1 MFCREQRPLLP
12 KNLRVPDGIAL
23 LSQMWEALFENEKTK
38 FAVAAAA
45 MAAGTY
51 IEPQPPPPMPP
62 MPHTSLPAARPAPVA
77 VAFNPPVPK
86 LVNPQELA
94 RNPTTYPEPISSEAV
109 HAQLAARRVEIAAQI
124 SSASAH
130 RLAAGAPLGLA
141 REISQAREVPSV
153 PPFAAAAAAPAA
165 TLAQGGDPQG
175 AAPPPVTSRHH
186 SAGQQHTMCSAADS
200 NPHLHLHPTT
210 DQPLLNPRPSPLAP
224 RLPLATPRDPRP
236 NPDPAPNPNQGTA
249 AGHHSTRWAARRLAR
264 RSTRPGAAMAR

>member
-165 TLAQGGDPQG
+165 TLAQGGEPQG

-200 NPHLHLHPTT
+200 NPHPTT

-224 RLPLATPRDPRP
+224 RLPLATPLDPRP

>member
-51 IEPQPPPPMPP
+51 VEPHPPPPMPP
-62 MPHTSLPAARPAPVA
+62 MPPMPHISLPAARPAPVA

-86 LVNPQELA
+86 LTNPHELA
-94 RNPTTYPEPISSEAV
+94 RNPTTYPEPSSSEAV

-130 RLAAGAPLGLA
+130 RLAAGAPLGSA

-153 PPFAAAAAAPAA
+153 PPFAAAAAAPAV
-165 TLAQGGDPQG
+165 TLAQGGEPQG

-210 DQPLLNPRPSPLAP
+210 DQPLLNPRPSPLPIAP
-224 RLPLATPRDPRP
+224 RPSPLACLSPRP
-236 NPDPAPNPNQGTA
+236 
-249 AGHHSTRWAARRLAR
+249 
-264 RSTRPGAAMAR
+264 PGPSHQP

>member
-51 IEPQPPPPMPP
+51 VGPQPPPPMPP
-62 MPHTSLPAARPAPVA
+62 MPPMPHISLPAARPAPVA

-86 LVNPQELA
+86 LTNPHELA
-94 RNPTTYPEPISSEAV
+94 RNPTTYPEPSSSEAV

-130 RLAAGAPLGLA
+130 RLAAGAPLGSA

-153 PPFAAAAAAPAA
+153 PPFAAAAAAPAVGA
-165 TLAQGGDPQG
+165 NRRGRHLLPSLLVTTRRASSTLCAAQPTLTLTFIFTLL
-175 AAPPPVTSRHH
+175 PTSL
-186 SAGQQHTMCSAADS
+186 S
-200 NPHLHLHPTT
+200 
-210 DQPLLNPRPSPLAP
+210 
-224 RLPLATPRDPRP
+224 
-236 NPDPAPNPNQGTA
+236 
-249 AGHHSTRWAARRLAR
+249 
-264 RSTRPGAAMAR
+264 